1 MTNRIEIVSN
11 RNNSNNKQSFSQL
24 SSTAAIRSA
33 AQLFLSDVDVDANVA
48 VEELYLIE

>member
-11 RNNSNNKQSFSQL
+11 RNISNNNQTFSQL

-33 AQLFLSDVDVDANVA
+33 AQLFLSDVDVDFASANFVSVA
-48 VEELYLIE
+48 AG